1 LKSDCA
7 GGDQEEALL
16 ADFQFE
22 IASGETSEGE
32 AAGAV
37 GFRAVQVGGAIFE
50 FQLGGGDGDAVFVQN
65 QTAAG
70 RQVRGASWL
79 GGKNAETDQRR
90 TKSAS
95 DPHTTPVL
103 LGPAFIRLRIVQGGW
118 LFAFEIAT
126 RETKPFWSPE
136 SYISLESALVDKGI
150 TSQSPSVL
158 ICVTPAYPQ
167 SFRTKSVG
175 IVYRKISPD
184 LYWGYEEKATRYNK
198 YLIAEP
204 EKALL
209 DWIYLNRQEGLPTP
223 FDELQ
228 LQFLGPTK
236 LRKYAVRFPRTVL
249 AAIKDLLLEKAFP
262 LEDPD
267 HHRRNKGRVSLT

>member
-1 LKSDCA
+1 MNWTTILTEESRRNCILRSDELA
-7 GGDQEEALL
+7 RRYRLSEAVVGNALRRYEARGLVERVSTKKYINHLNRQFSPRDLVNLL
-16 ADFQFE
+16 
-22 IASGETSEGE
+22 
-32 AAGAV
+32 
-37 GFRAVQVGGAIFE
+37 R
-50 FQLGGGDGDAVFVQN
+50 
-65 QTAAG
+65 
-70 RQVRGASWL
+70 
-79 GGKNAETDQRR
+79 
-90 TKSAS
+90 
-95 DPHTTPVL
+95 
-103 LGPAFIRLRIVQGGW
+103 
-118 LFAFEIAT
+118 
-126 RETKPFWSPE
+126 PE

-158 ICVTPAYPQ
+158 TCVTPGYPQ

-228 LQFLGPTK
+228 LQFLNPIK
-236 LRKYAVRFPRTVL
+236 LRKYAERFPRTVQ
-249 AAIKDLLLEKAFP
+249 AAMKDLLLEKAFP
-262 LEDPD
+262 LEDPN
-267 HHRRNKGRVSLT
+267 HHRRNKGPVSLT